1 MDRILPRIFTLCPF
15 FTDTIGDQCADEIE
29 RVLEQRA
36 ISVNLHP
43 EIEDQCR
50 LDLTQNCINDIQPGE
65 ELQCL
70 QEHFDTLQEECHQA
84 IQQYTEMEA
93 KNAILNPIIASTC
106 HLIIDKECQEVRI
119 VP

>member
-1 MDRILPRIFTLCPF
+1 MGSDITSKYLFCL

-70 QEHFDTLQEECHQA
+70 QENFENLQVWVA
-84 IQQYTEMEA
+84 FF
-93 KNAILNPIIASTC
+93 L
-106 HLIIDKECQEVRI
+106 HLDFL
-119 VP
+119 